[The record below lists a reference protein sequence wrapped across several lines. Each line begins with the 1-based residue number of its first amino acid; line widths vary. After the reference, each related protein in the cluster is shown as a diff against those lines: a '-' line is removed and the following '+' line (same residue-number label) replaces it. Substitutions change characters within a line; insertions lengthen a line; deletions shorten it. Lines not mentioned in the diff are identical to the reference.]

1 MAPLSDQVVAPIL
14 AELLGCLETQMALVT
29 SPPAVVCVRPGV
41 TVALL
46 LSQTSDE
53 CCEGLAWV
61 RWDSMVPTIA
71 FPEPATD
78 PNPCGVIR
86 WAVTFELGAVRCA
99 PTADIGRV
107 PTCAEW
113 ETTVGEVLDDRAALM
128 RAVCCWV
135 ALAGHSWR
143 QVAVEGAR
151 PMEVEGG
158 CVGST
163 LRVTISAPACDCV
176 P

>member
-14 AELLGCLETQMALVT
+14 AELVTCLEAQMALVAT
-29 SPPAVVCVRPGV
+29 PPAVVCPRPGV
-41 TVALL
+41 TVALM
-46 LSQTSDE
+46 LSRAADE
-53 CCEGLAWV
+53 CCEGLAWA
-61 RWDSMVPTIA
+61 RWDSMVPTVA

-78 PNPCGVIR
+78 PNPCGVVR

-99 PTADIGRV
+99 PMPPMETI

-113 ETTVGEVLDDRAALM
+113 ETVVGEVLDDRAALM
-128 RAVCCWV
+128 RAVCRWV
-135 ALAGHSWR
+135 ALPGHSWR
-143 QVAVEGAR
+143 QVVVDEAR

-163 LRVTISAPACDCV
+163 LRVTISAPACDCLT
-176 P
+176 